1 MLNIL
6 RYLKKHVRMAV
17 LILALLCVQAYC
29 DLTLPRYTSD
39 IVDVGIQQSG
49 VERVTPEQM
58 RGSTLEALTL
68 FLSDEDETVLREAYT
83 SDGNGVYTLA
93 VRDKDTLDRLDEI
106 LSLPMVALY
115 QKGRLHHSTP
125 CLGAPLK
132 GYAKNTPDD
141 VLVDKK
147 TGEQG

>member
-6 RYLKKHVRMAV
+6 RYLKKHVGMVA

-58 RGSTLEALTL
+58 RESTLEALTL
-68 FLSDEDETVLREAYT
+68 FLSDEDEAALRGAYT
-83 SDGNGVYTLA
+83 SDGNGVYTLT
-93 VRDKDTLDRLDEI
+93 VG
-106 LSLPMVALY
+106 
-115 QKGRLHHSTP
+115 KGR
-125 CLGAPLK
+125 CLNAWMRC
-132 GYAKNTPDD
+132 
-141 VLVDKK
+141 
-147 TGEQG
+147 

>member
-6 RYLKKHVRMAV
+6 RYLKRHVGMVV

-49 VERVTPEQM
+49 VERVTQEQM
-58 RGSTLEALTL
+58 RESTLEALTL

-115 QKGRLHHSTP
+115 QMRQQGIDPAALVQQAEQSTRLR
-125 CLGAPLK
+125 GF
-132 GYAKNTPDD
+132 
-141 VLVDKK
+141 
-147 TGEQG
+147 